1 MIVFELS
8 LDIAR
13 PLADVF
19 AWWADPNNIPKW
31 QSGVTQVDY
40 DGGTLGK
47 GSRYTV
53 HRKALGMTQEMR
65 TTLVEFE
72 ENVRVVERAR
82 GGPATN
88 TVTTTFRED
97 GPGRTQIA
105 TQVQVDLGGVLG
117 RFGDKLAGG
126 KVKSQAAGDQQR
138 LKQALERL

>member
-1 MIVFELS
+1 MITFELS
-8 LDIAR
+8 LEIAR

-19 AWWADPNNIPKW
+19 AWWSDPLNIPAW
-31 QSGVTQVDY
+31 QSGISKVDWE
-40 DGGTLGK
+40 GGPVGK

-72 ENVRVVERAR
+72 QDALVVEKAR

-88 TVTTTFRED
+88 TVTTMFSAPSPTTTRIET
-97 GPGRTQIA
+97 R
-105 TQVQVDLGGVLG
+105 VEVDLGGVLG

-126 KVKSQAAGDQQR
+126 KVKSQAQGDQKR